1 MSSGQF
7 ITIEGGEGVGKSSN
21 HRFIAD
27 FLRARGLEVVETRE
41 PGGTPLAEEIRSLLL
56 AKRAELM
63 SPTAELLLMF
73 AARAQHIE
81 QVIQPALA
89 RGAWVLCDRFTDATY
104 AYQGVARGLGTEF
117 IVELEQSVQ
126 GDLRPDL
133 VVLLDLDPRIGMA
146 RAQNRGETDRIE
158 QENIDFFD
166 RVRRG
171 YLERAET
178 NPERFLIVDAAVTLE
193 QVQQQIAA
201 GLTKILGSV
210 SA

>member
-1 MSSGQF
+1 
-7 ITIEGGEGVGKSSN
+7 
-21 HRFIAD
+21 
-27 FLRARGLEVVETRE
+27 
-41 PGGTPLAEEIRSLLL
+41 
-56 AKRAELM
+56 
-63 SPTAELLLMF
+63 MF
-73 AARAQHIE
+73 AARAQHID
-81 QVIQPALA
+81 QVIKPALA